1 MSGIGRYIKGI
12 SEGSLRAGKVAQRG
26 AKIAVAAWKGMSTG
40 CLLYTSFLKD
50 ATEKEK
56 KEWMDDWGYGER
68 LHMICSGLRNQ
79 SNRLNR

>member
-1 MSGIGRYIKGI
+1 MDRVEELKRRCRSD
-12 SEGSLRAGKVAQRG
+12 SEQPEYWFKLEEDVK
-26 AKIAVAAWKGMSTG
+26 
-40 CLLYTSFLKD
+40 LFLKD